1 MAQIKKLQQGGMLD
15 INGKKYTAE
24 QLNEY
29 LSSGQFSS
37 QERAALAG
45 TIRAIEE
52 GKARYLDANSNSLS
66 GDGNVND
73 DFAEYFGSERRA
85 NRGRSG

>member
-45 TIRAIEE
+45 TVRAIEE
-52 GKARYLDANSNSLS
+52 GNARYLDANSNSLS

>member
-52 GKARYLDANSNSLS
+52 GKARYLDANNNSLS